1 MVGYLGLQVWSNREM
16 KKISNQRPH
25 VQPVGSYIQK
35 DAMDGIFTT
44 HQEKRNA
51 NTILVGKPQK

>member
-1 MVGYLGLQVWSNREM
+1 M